1 VSNFFSQQN
10 KMLEKIF
17 RNAISQGIF
26 PGAASSVFQ
35 GLGSSRQGMISCYG
49 STSYEAGKLVDP
61 ATIYDL
67 ASLTKPLATLP
78 ALVSLMGAARINF
91 SQKLEDLLQTKVPG
105 DKREISLRDMM
116 GHRAGL
122 ASYLPLFSLVDQ
134 KDPDQLKREVLRIIL
149 DHPLVH
155 PPGRQALY
163 SDLGYILAGFIVEKQ
178 SGQNL
183 AEYLRAAIYE
193 PLGLGDRLFFN
204 PRGNIRAGVY
214 ARGEYCLWR
223 QRLLDGEVSDEN
235 CALLGGVAGHAGL
248 FGDIGAVSALVCF
261 LLDNWLG
268 QEIKEGKKPRLARDV
283 LLSCFERQNQQNQ
296 DTWALGVDTPSSRH
310 SSAGR
315 YLSPRSIGHLGFTGT
330 SFWIDPRRELV
341 MVLLSNRVHPCRS
354 NQKIKKF
361 RPLFHDTVI
370 GELETARESQ

>member
-1 VSNFFSQQN
+1 
-10 KMLEKIF
+10 MLEKIF

-35 GLGSSRQGMISCYG
+35 GMGSSRKGMISCYG
-49 STSYEAGKLVDP
+49 STSYQAGKVVDL

-78 ALVSLMGAARINF
+78 ALVSLIGAGRISF
-91 SQKLEDLLQTKVPG
+91 AQKLEDLLQSKIPV
-105 DKREISLRDMM
+105 DKREISLRDLM

-122 ASYLPLFSLVDQ
+122 ASYLPLFSLVYQ
-134 KDPDQLKREVLRIIL
+134 KDPVQVKREVLRIIL

-155 PPGRQALY
+155 PPGRQSLY

-183 AEYLRAAIYE
+183 AEYVRAAIYE

-248 FGDIGAVSALVCF
+248 FGDIGAVSALVCS
-261 LLDNWLG
+261 LLDHWLG
-268 QEIKEGKKPRLARDV
+268 QEAKEQSKTLLDRDII
-283 LLSCFERQNQQNQ
+283 LSCFARQNQQNH
-296 DTWALGVDTPSSRH
+296 DTWALGVDTPSSRN

-315 YLSPRSIGHLGFTGT
+315 YLSPRSIGHLGFSGT

-370 GELETARESQ
+370 GELKKARESQ